1 MKAIFSKL
9 GIEGNISFP
18 DEYIKYFIP
27 KNNHYYVNLDLI
39 NNLEPKN
46 RYELLKNMF
55 MYADLSMSKSIPKE
69 NSIYQ
74 DYIIK
79 RDILIS
85 HDTLEDLQPNDD
97 HLNKKNTRLIE
108 RQEKRYTELAD
119 MYERLTVISI
129 NITNKYLDNKKARKS

>member
-9 GIEGNISFP
+9 WIEGNISFP

-55 MYADLSMSKSIPKE
+55 MYADLSMSKSSQISVAEFIRAKYARNLFWFIPP
-69 NSIYQ
+69 SS
-74 DYIIK
+74 
-79 RDILIS
+79 LIS
-85 HDTLEDLQPNDD
+85 SMVNPHINFCSICLNDD
-97 HLNKKNTRLIE
+97 SLTNTARLVRIWP
-108 RQEKRYTELAD
+108 AD
-119 MYERLTVISI
+119 AVRNTYFSPL
-129 NITNKYLDNKKARKS
+129 